1 MIKVLL
7 LRNVSPT
14 NKYGGI
20 QKHCQ
25 ELYDLF
31 KNHSI
36 LNVLPIENIPTRFL
50 PIINKRIFFW
60 KQLYSYVDSARCDVV
75 HIHGFATLDVIQS
88 MIVARLQKK
97 RIVYSPHY
105 HPFRYLQHPLFGK
118 IYFYCCLRFFLR
130 YAYSIVTITNN
141 DTAFFKRYHKHVYK
155 IPHQYTLTLN
165 HNINVEKR
173 KNMILFV
180 GRNEAN
186 KGIFHLNKLDKKY
199 EVHLVTGT
207 GKICRDDFI
216 IHTNVTNEELDVLY
230 RQASLVVIPSRYE
243 AFSYVALEAFAHGTP
258 VVMSNTVMIA
268 DYLKGIKGFNTFDF
282 GNENAFLKAVEET
295 IGIPVETE
303 KILSIFS
310 ANKVKQQYEHVY
322 LNALK

>member
-1 MIKVLL
+1 MLKVLL

-31 KNHSI
+31 KEHSI
-36 LNVLPIENIPTRFL
+36 VKILPIENIPNRFL
-50 PIINKRIFFW
+50 PIIKKRIFFW
-60 KQLYSYVDSARCDVV
+60 KQLYSYVDSTKCDIV

-105 HPFRYLQHPLFGK
+105 HPFCYLQRPIFGK

-130 YAYSIVTITNN
+130 YVSSIVTITNN
-141 DTAFFKRYHKHVYK
+141 DTAFFKRYHKKVCR
-155 IPHQYTLTLN
+155 IPHQYTPTSN
-165 HNINVEKR
+165 HNISAEKR

-186 KGIFHLNKLDKKY
+186 KGIFHLNRLDKKY

-216 IHTNVTNEELDVLY
+216 IHTNVTNEELDLLY

-268 DYLKGIKGFNTFDF
+268 DYLKGIKGFDTFDF
-282 GNENAFLKAVEET
+282 GNEDAFLRAVEET
-295 IGIPVETE
+295 IGVPVETE

-310 ANKVKQQYEHVY
+310 ADRVKQQYEHVY